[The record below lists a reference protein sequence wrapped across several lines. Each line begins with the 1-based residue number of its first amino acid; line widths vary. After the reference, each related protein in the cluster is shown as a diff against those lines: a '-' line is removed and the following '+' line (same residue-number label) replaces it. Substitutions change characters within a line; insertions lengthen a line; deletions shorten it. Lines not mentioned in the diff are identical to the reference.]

1 MKKDLKNLLT
11 TLINSG
17 RLSELFGDEFEA
29 DIYTAYIE
37 YLEFCVNVSK
47 MLNWKISENSW
58 KNVLTNF

>member
-47 MLNWKISENSW
+47 MLN
-58 KNVLTNF
+58 